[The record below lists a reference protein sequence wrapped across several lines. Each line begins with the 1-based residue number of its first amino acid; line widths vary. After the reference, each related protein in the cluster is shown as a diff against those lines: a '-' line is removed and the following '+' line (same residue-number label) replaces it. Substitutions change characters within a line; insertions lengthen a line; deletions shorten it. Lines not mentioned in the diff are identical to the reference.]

1 LKILVTGSNGQLGID
16 IVNTLSK
23 KYEVVGLDSKDLD
36 ITNLDNVLNT
46 VKEIKPDIIINSAA
60 YTNVDG
66 CEENIDLAY
75 KVNGLGARN
84 LAISSFENNSRLL
97 HISTDFVFDGE
108 KNEPYIEFDNTNP
121 LSIYGKSKLAGE
133 NYIKEICPRHYILR
147 TAWLYGKNGNN
158 FVKTMLRL
166 AENNKT
172 LKVVDD
178 QIGSPTY
185 TMDLVKVI
193 EMIIKT
199 DAYGTYHV
207 SNDGSCSWNEFAKKI
222 FEFADFK
229 DIQVLPISTEEFG
242 RPAQRPKYSVM
253 RNYMLE
259 LDFNYYIRNWEEAL
273 KEYFSKM

>member
-1 LKILVTGSNGQLGID
+1 MKILVTGSNGQLGID

>member
-1 LKILVTGSNGQLGID
+1 MKILVTGANGQLGID
-16 IVNTLSK
+16 VVNNLSE
-23 KYEVVGLDSKDLD
+23 KYEVIGLDAKDLD
-36 ITNLDNVLNT
+36 ITNIDNVINT
-46 VKEIKPDIIINSAA
+46 VKRIRPDIIINSAA
-60 YTNVDG
+60 YTNVDE

-84 LAISSFENNSRLL
+84 LAISSLENNSRIL

-108 KNEPYIEFDNTNP
+108 KNEPYIEFDKPNP
-121 LSIYGKSKLAGE
+121 LSIYGKSKLVGE
-133 NYIKEICPRHYILR
+133 NFVKDICPRYYILR

-158 FVKTMLRL
+158 FVKTMLKL
-166 AENNKT
+166 SENNKT
-172 LKVVDD
+172 LRVVDD
-178 QIGSPTY
+178 QIGTPTY

-193 EMIIKT
+193 EMIIKN

-222 FEFADFK
+222 FEFGNI
-229 DIQVLPISTEEFG
+229 DIGVLPITTQELN

-259 LDFNYYIRNWEEAL
+259 IDFNYFIRNWEDAL
-273 KEYFSKM
+273 IEYFMEV